1 MKELMPRT
9 YAAPASAWTAIIALF
24 LICVLI
30 ITILFHVSNPT
41 LAIGLG
47 VIAAFTAVE
56 AAGQIFRRDVGPR
69 DPLLLKVARAL
80 LAASSTS
87 GLTTF
92 ER

>member
-9 YAAPASAWTAIIALF
+9 NAAPASAWTAVTALF

-30 ITILFHVSNPT
+30 ITILFRVPNPT

-47 VIAAFTAVE
+47 VLAAFSAVE
-56 AAGQIFRRDVGPR
+56 AAGYVLRRDVTFR
-69 DPLLLKVARAL
+69 DPLLLKIARTL
-80 LAASSTS
+80 LAASGAS
-87 GLTTF
+87 GRYIF